1 MTLPCKTLSILALA
15 LLGAARPAAQAQPVT
30 ITFGAQQ
37 IGSALGL
44 EDGSA
49 LPQESLIR
57 FGYFSIPLEQVAA
70 GAGNPSLLDS
80 AFIELAATRIGYFGG
95 YTILDQSGNV
105 VDGQEAHSPY
115 DEAPG
120 LFGHTLTYD
129 PEAMGLMATRYFLWV
144 VDAPELSGATQSGLF
159 SDADWLSPSFGEA
172 TFDVSTVDPLNPA
185 DVFAADRGPEQSSI
199 PGFGPVNKLRPLNTT
214 PVPEP
219 HLAFLLLAATAT
231 FGLRRRRP
239 QLLPS

>member
-1 MTLPCKTLSILALA
+1 MTLLCKSRVLLGLA
-15 LLGAARPAAQAQPVT
+15 LLGAAITGAHAQPVT

-37 IGSALGL
+37 YGSALGQA
-44 EDGSA
+44 DGSE
-49 LPQESLIR
+49 LPPESLVR
-57 FGYFSIPLEQVAA
+57 FGYFSIPLDQVAA
-70 GAGNPSLLDS
+70 EAGNPSLLDS
-80 AFIELAATRIGYFGG
+80 SFIELAATRIGYFGG
-95 YTILDQSGNV
+95 FTLLDATGEV
-105 VDGQEAHSPY
+105 VDVQEASSPY

-172 TFDVSTVDPLNPA
+172 TYDVTTVDPLNPQ
-185 DVFAADRGPEQSSI
+185 DFFGADRGPEQSSI
-199 PGFGPVNKLRPLNTT
+199 PGFGPMNKLRPLNAT

-219 HLAFLLLAATAT
+219 QLALLLVSAATAL
-231 FGLRRRRP
+231 GLRRRRGHS
-239 QLLPS
+239 LDS